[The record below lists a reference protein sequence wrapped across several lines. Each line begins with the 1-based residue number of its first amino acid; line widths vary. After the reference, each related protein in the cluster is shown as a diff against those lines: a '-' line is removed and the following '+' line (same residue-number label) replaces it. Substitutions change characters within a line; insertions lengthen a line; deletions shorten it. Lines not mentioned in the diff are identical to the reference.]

1 MFYRFADPQ
10 YLFLLVAL
18 PILVFWYWKRRAR
31 KGASIRYSSIGLV
44 LPAVRSGTARF
55 RHSLFV
61 LRILALAALIVAFS
75 RPQTGVSGEEVL
87 TEGIDII
94 LALDLSSS
102 MLAEDLMPT
111 RVEAVKQVAAS
122 FIEGRR
128 NDCIGLVVFA
138 GQAFTQAPLT
148 LDYNVLMSLLSEL
161 EVGMIAEDGTAI
173 GMGLATAVKR
183 LQESDAE
190 SRVVILLTDG
200 RNNRGEIDPVTAAQ
214 MAEALDIKVYAI
226 GAGTHGEAPITIDDP
241 TFGRRRMRMR
251 VDVDEPTL
259 RAVAEQTN
267 GRFFRATDRQSLE
280 EIYREIDEL
289 ETTEVEVEHYTH
301 YGELFHFPLAL
312 GLLLVVLEVG
322 MGNTVLRKIP

>member
-10 YLFLLVAL
+10 YLLVLLAL
-18 PILVFWYWKRRAR
+18 PLLVFWYWKRRVL
-31 KGASIRYSSIGLV
+31 KGATVRYSSLDLV
-44 LPAVRSGTARF
+44 LPALRTKAGRL
-55 RHSLFV
+55 RHLLFV
-61 LRILALAALIVAFS
+61 IRTLALAALIVAFA
-75 RPQTGVSGEEVL
+75 RPQTGVTGEEVL
-87 TEGIDII
+87 TEGIDIV

-102 MLAEDLMPT
+102 MLAEDLTPT
-111 RVEAVKQVAAS
+111 RVEAAKQVAAS
-122 FIEGRR
+122 FVEGRR
-128 NDCIGLVVFA
+128 NDRIGLVVFA

-190 SRVVILLTDG
+190 SKVIILLTDG

-214 MAEALDIKVYAI
+214 MAQALDIKVYAI
-226 GAGTHGEAPITIDDP
+226 GAGTRGEAPITIDDP

-259 RAVAEQTN
+259 RAVAEQTG

-322 MGNTVLRKIP
+322 VGNTVLRKIP

>member
-1 MFYRFADPQ
+1 MFYRFADPE
-10 YLFLLVAL
+10 YLFLLIAL
-18 PILVFWYWKRRAR
+18 PFFVLWYWKWRVR
-31 KGASIRYSSIGLV
+31 KVATVRYSSLELV
-44 LPAVRSGTARF
+44 LPAVRSGTSRL
-55 RHSLFV
+55 RHLMFV
-61 LRILALAALIVAFS
+61 IRTLALAALIVAFA
-75 RPQTGVSGEEVL
+75 RPQTGVSGEEVIS
-87 TEGIDII
+87 EGIDIV
-94 LALDLSSS
+94 LVLDLSSS
-102 MLAEDLMPT
+102 MLAEDLTPT
-111 RVEAVKQVAAS
+111 RVAAAKQVAAS
-122 FIEGRR
+122 FVEGRR
-128 NDCIGLVVFA
+128 NDRIGLVVFA

-148 LDYNVLMSLLSEL
+148 LDYNVLMSLLGEL

-183 LQESDAE
+183 LQESEAE
-190 SRVVILLTDG
+190 SKVIILLTDG

-214 MAEALDIKVYAI
+214 MAQALDIKVYAI
-226 GAGTHGEAPITIDDP
+226 GAGTRGEAPITIDDP

-259 RAVAEQTN
+259 RAVAEQTG

-301 YGELFHFPLAL
+301 YGELFHFPLAI

>member
-10 YLFLLVAL
+10 YLLLLFVVPAL
-18 PILVFWYWKRRAR
+18 AFWYWKGRSS
-31 KGASIRYSSIGLV
+31 KGATIRYSSLDLV
-44 LPAVRSGTARF
+44 SPAVQPGTTRL

-61 LRILALAALIVAFS
+61 FRTLALAALIVAFA

-87 TEGIDII
+87 TEGIDIM
-94 LALDLSSS
+94 LALDLSTS
-102 MLAEDLMPT
+102 MLAEDLTPT
-111 RVEAVKQVAAS
+111 RVEAAKQVAAT
-122 FIEGRR
+122 FVEGRR
-128 NDCIGLVVFA
+128 NDRIGLVVFA

-148 LDYNVLMSLLSEL
+148 LDYDVLLALLGEL
-161 EVGMIAEDGTAI
+161 DVNMISEDGTAI

-190 SRVVILLTDG
+190 SKVIILLTDG

-214 MAEALDIKVYAI
+214 MAQALDIKVYAI
-226 GAGTHGEAPITIDDP
+226 GAGTRGEAPITIDDP
-241 TFGRRRMRMR
+241 RFGVRRMRMR

-259 RAVAEQTN
+259 RAVAEQTG

-301 YGELFHFPLAL
+301 YGELFHFPLAF